1 MKKCVKQVIS
11 KNLPQIYLSLW
22 CSLLVAC
29 SVKQT
34 AVITAILTTIFTRHE
49 GLVASWPRHLIG
61 RRMTERPALSPS
73 SILSPPLSH
82 CSSVPAKKYVWLTF
96 KKWRFFK
103 ISGFFK
109 SYSTLKLRKL
119 KLRNSGSV
127 CYVPGRAVPFWT
139 ICKLLHVGHKDVI
152 I

>member
-96 KKWRFFK
+96 KNDVFLKFQGFLKVIQLWNCVSWNCVILVVYVMCRDVRFPFEP
-103 ISGFFK
+103 
-109 SYSTLKLRKL
+109 
-119 KLRNSGSV
+119 SV
-127 CYVPGRAVPFWT
+127 NFYT
-139 ICKLLHVGHKDVI
+139 
-152 I
+152 